1 MDFFSGTQPAI
12 VSEKTINKI
21 SKPIDPIKQITIV
34 SWSDNLSGFY
44 ENYIKPNMFPLVIF
58 ILVGIVLFIKYIMKY
73 DKDEKKKENFV
84 SFNPNKKL
92 NKQKNYAYYL
102 GNDVPVNINKKLTS
116 KNDLDPY
123 IEDTYPDNYDE
134 NDNDNDNDLNGNDLN
149 DLNNNYNNYE
159 KDQYQARKDYIPTT
173 VDVMREGV
181 QTISNKQAIDD
192 LAKIMFGN
200 N

>member
-34 SWSDNLSGFY
+34 SWSDNLSGFF
-44 ENYIKPNMFPLVIF
+44 ENYIKPNMFPLIIF

-73 DKDEKKKENFV
+73 DKDEKKKENFL

-92 NKQKNYAYYL
+92 NKQKNYSYYL
-102 GNDVPVNINKKLTS
+102 GNDVPVNINNNLIS

-123 IEDTYPDNYDE
+123 IEDTYMDNYD
-134 NDNDNDNDLNGNDLN
+134 DNDLND
-149 DLNNNYNNYE
+149 NYNNFD
-159 KDQYQARKDYIPTT
+159 KDQYQAKKDYIPTS
-173 VDVMREGV
+173 VDVMREGT
-181 QTISNKQAIDD
+181 QIINNKQAIDD

>member
-44 ENYIKPNMFPLVIF
+44 ENYIKPNMFPLIIF
-58 ILVGIVLFIKYIMKY
+58 ILVGIFLFIKYVMKY
-73 DKDEKKKENFV
+73 DKDEKKKETFA
-84 SFNPNKKL
+84 SFNPNKRL
-92 NKQKNYAYYL
+92 NKQKNFAYYV

-116 KNDLDPY
+116 KNEIDPY
-123 IEDTYPDNYDE
+123 IEDTYPEEDYNENENDYDNYDNE
-134 NDNDNDNDLNGNDLN
+134 
-149 DLNNNYNNYE
+149 NNYNE
-159 KDQYQARKDYIPTT
+159 MDQYQSKKGYIPTT
-173 VDVMREGV
+173 VDVMREGI
-181 QTISNKQAIDD
+181 QTVSNKEAIDD

>member
-58 ILVGIVLFIKYIMKY
+58 ILVGIILFIKYIMKY
-73 DKDEKKKENFV
+73 DKDEKKKEKFV

-92 NKQKNYAYYL
+92 NKQKNYTYYV

-123 IEDTYPDNYDE
+123 IEDTYPDDYDE
-134 NDNDNDNDLNGNDLN
+134 NENDLN
-149 DLNNNYNNYE
+149 NNYE